1 MKVVIIEFIDEFEAF
16 LRFIQQENYKLNDF
30 VIIALEPRLQSY
42 LKNKGINFSNTLPY
56 FNNESHKKIIVE
68 TEKIMQFIH
77 SNFKFIDNNGL
88 KDCYEIEFA
97 HYIRIFLNHIF
108 KMLEILENIYRE
120 NNNCEIFAHVDNRG
134 AYGGCMIT
142 NSERYIGV
150 LAEVFAKKNNLKFTN
165 LNENRLSAGIKKP
178 ARKKNRIIERLVVK
192 FIAFFLH
199 KKKVIFVP
207 IGENLFKSIAGI
219 AKRDSK
225 IVFIGIDYSN
235 ELLKLI
241 AFNILSFLKTTL
253 GIIRFRY
260 YLLKAHNFY
269 EPAKEELLSLMG
281 AIDAVIYPQEEHMF
295 EYNGINYGKYLSE
308 KVNIGFR
315 THMLQ
320 MVSQS
325 HNLKY
330 LFGRF
335 NKRIIISFYAL
346 GIMGIAGELSRRMG
360 IKSLFVS
367 HGAHPVPVDQYHE
380 MELINLCRG
389 FMLSDYTH
397 VALSTPV
404 QEEHLHYF
412 KKKYLWVNNTEVR
425 TGPLIFADISRT
437 DRSSAKR
444 RLGLEPDEIVLTH
457 ATTTKARH
465 GERYYFLETFDEL
478 FYSLS
483 DIIESVEKL
492 EGVRLI
498 VRIHPGFYLS
508 DEEIRTLLPPS
519 DKYIINRTGL
529 FIDVLAATDILISYS
544 STTIDEALLNKIPVL
559 LYDRWNRYSHFKTAS
574 YDNPKSPDIFPVCYV
589 DKREKLY
596 AALDCMI
603 EKTRETQ
610 KDDIDVSKYCYNEDY
625 SENFYKFIEESV

>member
-1 MKVVIIEFIDEFEAF
+1 
-16 LRFIQQENYKLNDF
+16 
-30 VIIALEPRLQSY
+30 
-42 LKNKGINFSNTLPY
+42 
-56 FNNESHKKIIVE
+56 
-68 TEKIMQFIH
+68 
-77 SNFKFIDNNGL
+77 
-88 KDCYEIEFA
+88 
-97 HYIRIFLNHIF
+97 
-108 KMLEILENIYRE
+108 
-120 NNNCEIFAHVDNRG
+120 
-134 AYGGCMIT
+134 
-142 NSERYIGV
+142 
-150 LAEVFAKKNNLKFTN
+150 
-165 LNENRLSAGIKKP
+165 
-178 ARKKNRIIERLVVK
+178 
-192 FIAFFLH
+192 
-199 KKKVIFVP
+199 
-207 IGENLFKSIAGI
+207 
-219 AKRDSK
+219 
-225 IVFIGIDYSN
+225 
-235 ELLKLI
+235 
-241 AFNILSFLKTTL
+241 
-253 GIIRFRY
+253 
-260 YLLKAHNFY
+260 
-269 EPAKEELLSLMG
+269 
-281 AIDAVIYPQEEHMF
+281 
-295 EYNGINYGKYLSE
+295 
-308 KVNIGFR
+308 
-315 THMLQ
+315 
-320 MVSQS
+320 
-325 HNLKY
+325 
-330 LFGRF
+330 
-335 NKRIIISFYAL
+335 
-346 GIMGIAGELSRRMG
+346 MGIAGELSRRMG

-380 MELINLCRG
+380 MELINLCRV

-412 KKKYLWVNNTEVR
+412 KKNIYGSTILKSGRGRSSLPISAGR
-425 TGPLIFADISRT
+425 T
-437 DRSSAKR
+437 RSSAKR